1 MYVGSV
7 TTCDKSVVLI
17 YDIEGNWICL

>member
-1 MYVGSV
+1 VTNSV
-7 TTCDKSVVLI
+7 ALI